1 MNICGVLMP
10 DDLAALGSPY
20 VAMHYAGNEA
30 RRHISTHRVQAVI
43 ESLKMDGGN
52 ALDVG
57 CGSGF
62 SSVLLSRKASSVV
75 AVDLGAHMVRIA
87 GHIAKLNRAAV
98 AGVIADASKPM
109 PFPDAHFDGLISI
122 EMIEHIVDW
131 RASIRE
137 MVRVLKPGGRLV
149 ISTPGRHGLSQ
160 MVKTTLVKA
169 RLWELGT
176 YEWFI
181 PRRQMIRELE
191 SLGVRMTAVK
201 HAVFTAPMLPD
212 VLMPLVRGIERAV
225 EATGP
230 LNRLCSTT
238 IYCGQLTSG
247 RSRGFPPKSER

>member
-1 MNICGVLMP
+1 MNVCGVLMP

-43 ESLKMDGGN
+43 DSLEMDGGK

-87 GHIAKLNRAAV
+87 GHIAKLNKAAV
-98 AGVIADASKPM
+98 AGVIADASTL
-109 PFPDAHFDGLISI
+109 PFPDAHFNGLISI

-149 ISTPGRHGLSQ
+149 ISTPGRYGLSQ
-160 MVKTTLVKA
+160 IVKTTLVKA

-191 SLGVRMTAVK
+191 SCGVRVTAVR

-212 VLMPLVRGIERAV
+212 ALMPMVRFIERAV
-225 EATGP
+225 EAAGP
-230 LNRLCSTT
+230 LSRLCSTT
-238 IYCGQLTSG
+238 IYCGELA
-247 RSRGFPPKSER
+247 E

>member
-62 SSVLLSRKASSVV
+62 SSVLLARKASSVV
-75 AVDLGAHMVRIA
+75 AVDLGADMVRIT
-87 GHIAKLNRAAV
+87 GHIAKMNGAPVAA
-98 AGVIADASKPM
+98 VIADASQPL
-109 PFPDAHFDGLISI
+109 PFPDAYFDGLISI

-131 RASIRE
+131 RASVRE
-137 MVRVLKPGGRLV
+137 MVRVVKPGGRLV
-149 ISTPGRHGLSQ
+149 ISTPGRYGLAQ
-160 MVKTTLVKA
+160 IIKTILVKA
-169 RLWELGT
+169 GLWKLGT
-176 YEWFI
+176 YERFI

-191 SLGVRMTAVK
+191 SLGVSINDVK
-201 HAVFTAPMLPD
+201 HAIFTAPMLPD
-212 VLMPLVRGIERAV
+212 VVMPLVRGIEHVV
-225 EATGP
+225 EAARP
-230 LNRLCSTT
+230 LSRLCSTT
-238 IYCGQLTSG
+238 IYIGELAS
-247 RSRGFPPKSER
+247 